1 MRPQAST
8 SKCAPDAEFG
18 ARASLERDFFL
29 IRTACSVFLDWRAH
43 WEARTLQNRA
53 TCAMACA
60 RMVKLMMVRSEIA
73 RALVLASLA
82 LGQASFPESLAQAQ
96 EKPEGVVEL
105 FTSQGCSSCP
115 PADAV
120 LADLAAEGNVIALA
134 YHVDYWNY
142 LGWKDTLASPEN
154 TARQKA
160 YATTFERKSVYT
172 PQAVLN
178 GRDHVNGASRGHID
192 TTLSAMERDGRGLV
206 VDVDVAHDDDTLVI
220 DVGEGEGKAHVM
232 LVVFDRENIVP
243 IEAGENDGA
252 SYTYVNSVREVQIVG
267 VWKGDAER
275 ITLPDMMIDD
285 WDNRNGAILLQRM
298 VDDRAPG
305 AIIGAALI
313 KS

>member
-1 MRPQAST
+1 
-8 SKCAPDAEFG
+8 
-18 ARASLERDFFL
+18 
-29 IRTACSVFLDWRAH
+29 
-43 WEARTLQNRA
+43 
-53 TCAMACA
+53 
-60 RMVKLMMVRSEIA
+60 MVKLMMVRSKIA
-73 RALVLASLA
+73 RALVLAFLA

-252 SYTYVNSVREVQIVG
+252 SYTYVNSVRKVQIVG

-298 VDDRAPG
+298 FDGRAPG

>member
-1 MRPQAST
+1 
-8 SKCAPDAEFG
+8 
-18 ARASLERDFFL
+18 
-29 IRTACSVFLDWRAH
+29 
-43 WEARTLQNRA
+43 
-53 TCAMACA
+53 
-60 RMVKLMMVRSEIA
+60 MVKLMMVRSKIA
-73 RALVLASLA
+73 PALLLLSLA
-82 LGQASFPESLAQAQ
+82 VCPTATIAGD
-96 EKPEGVVEL
+96 KPLGVVEL

-120 LADLAAEGNVIALA
+120 LADLAEEGDVIALA

-178 GRDHVNGASRGHID
+178 GRDHVNGASRGQID

-206 VDVDVAHDDDTLVI
+206 VDVDVALDDDDTLVI
-220 DVGEGEGKAHVM
+220 DVGEGEGKAHVV
-232 LVVFDRENIVP
+232 LVVFDRENTVP

-252 SYTYVNSVREVQIVG
+252 SYTYVNSVRELQIVG

-275 ITLPDMMIDD
+275 ITLPAMMIDD
-285 WDNRNGAILLQRM
+285 WVNRNGAILLQRM
-298 VDDRAPG
+298 VNGRAPS

-313 KS
+313 EPSARTD